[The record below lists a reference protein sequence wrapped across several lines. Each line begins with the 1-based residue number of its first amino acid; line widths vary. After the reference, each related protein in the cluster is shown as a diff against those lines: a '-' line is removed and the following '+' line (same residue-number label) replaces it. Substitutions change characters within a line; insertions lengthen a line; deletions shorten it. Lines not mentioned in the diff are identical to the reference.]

1 MGTVAQGFFC
11 SSSGI
16 FQHVYESLIADI
28 TSDSGVSFFIVRA
41 LHNKPIYAFIL
52 TLRCYLHF
60 FDPYVFATITS
71 PFIVPLIYIGL
82 FKLAKNKLILST
94 ILLFPLFVILILRNI
109 LPDFYIILKIYY
121 SLIAIYGF
129 FFLLIRVAKVKKT

>member
-11 SSSGI
+11 STNGI

-28 TSDSGVSFFIVRA
+28 TSDSGVSFFIVRM
-41 LHNKPIYAFIL
+41 LHNKPVYTLIL
-52 TLRCYLHF
+52 SLRCYLHF

-71 PFIVPLIYIGL
+71 PFIVPLIYLGL
-82 FKLAKNKLILST
+82 LKLLKNKLALFS
-94 ILLFPLFVILILRNI
+94 ILLFPVFTIFILRYI

-121 SLIAIYGF
+121 LLIAIYGLF
-129 FFLLIRVAKVKKT
+129 VLI